1 MKGLYAVCFTV
12 FSVAI
17 LFLIL
22 AYFLRF
28 AQLRQERTRSDA
40 G

>member
-1 MKGLYAVCFTV
+1 MPICFTV

-17 LFLIL
+17 MFLIL
-22 AYFLRF
+22 AYFPEVQAVRLSQ
-28 AQLRQERTRSDA
+28 ATRSDA